1 MGEIR
6 EIFVMEDRVTPV
18 LDEVIQK
25 MAACYQVSERMT
37 SGQRRIADAFSS
49 SSASAYKMAQSVNMV
64 ETEVTQADKASKG
77 FTSTLKNLYTAAL
90 GLFSVKAI
98 TGLSDE
104 VTEATARLKIMTG
117 SAEDAAAAQD
127 EIYKAAMRSR
137 GSYTEMADTVSKI
150 GMLAGEAFEST
161 GELVAFVEQLNKQM
175 AISGAGAAS
184 RQAAMLQLTQG
195 LSSGAL
201 RGEELNSIL
210 EQTPLIAK
218 TIADYLHMS
227 TGEMR
232 DFASEGRL
240 SAEIVKNAMLS
251 ATAVNT
257 TNENFKQTPI
267 TWAQLWTMAGNVATR
282 ALDPLLSAVNFL
294 ANNMRIIGPLVLS
307 VGAAFAV
314 FQIAANWTKIASA
327 AAAVYHGVVNFL
339 SIGFGVLTGSTAAS
353 SAAVF
358 TFNSA
363 LLASPVTWVAMGVL
377 LLVGALYAG
386 VAAFNKLT
394 GSSVSATGIIA
405 GTFYTLLAFL
415 FNTVLVPIQNK
426 FAAFANFLANLFVD
440 PVTAIKVLMYDMA
453 ITVMGYIQSIAGGI
467 ESLINAIPGV
477 EVDLTSKIGSIYDGL
492 KANREAAIASG
503 SYKEYVKAWDYMD
516 LGESFSKGYNWG
528 SNLFSGSNSIFS
540 MAGVGS
546 YSASDFDVP
555 TYDQM
560 AGISDSVGNIEKTV
574 AMSQEDIKSLVDVA
588 ERRYV
593 NNINLTSQT
602 PVINVTGQNTGNTA
616 ADRQNLANA
625 LRDILLEQVASGTTR
640 ATGRAY

>member
-1 MGEIR
+1 MAVIHETLTL
-6 EIFVMEDRVTPV
+6 EDKFTNVMTQFLQLGDR
-18 LDEVIQK
+18 
-25 MAACYQVSERMT
+25 M
-37 SGQRRIADAFSS
+37 SGQLDDIRYSMMNVETAT
-49 SSASAYKMAQSVNMV
+49 ASAAIEMQDMSGRMSQTTTQGASLLTTVRNLAGAFLGMQSVQWLV
-64 ETEVTQADKASKG
+64 GTSDQLTQI
-77 FTSTLKNLYTAAL
+77 N
-90 GLFSVKAI
+90 
-98 TGLSDE
+98 
-104 VTEATARLKIMTG
+104 ARLQLMTG
-117 SAEDAAAAQD
+117 SAEAAAEANEQ
-127 EIYKAAMRSR
+127 IYQAAMRAR
-137 GSYTEMADTVSKI
+137 GSYTDMADLVSQL
-150 GMLAGEAFEST
+150 GTLAGDAFSDT
-161 GELVAFVEQLNKQM
+161 GEIVAFAEQLQKQM
-175 AISGAGAAS
+175 ALSGTSTMAA
-184 RQAAMLQLTQG
+184 QAAMLQLTQG

-267 TWAQLWTMAGNVATR
+267 TWAQLWTMAGNVATK
-282 ALDPLLSAVNFL
+282 ALNPLLSAVNFL

-546 YSASDFDVP
+546 YSASDFGVP

>member
-1 MGEIR
+1 MAQIR
-6 EIFVMEDRVTPV
+6 EELILIDKFTSAFTSYLRQTGRAAQATELAKRTAQ
-18 LDEVIQK
+18 EYQQTQK
-25 MAACYQVSERMT
+25 NLGNST
-37 SGQRRIADAFSS
+37 DALTGKIKNLV
-49 SSASAYKMAQSVNMV
+49 SAYVGLRGVQSLVNLADTYAQTN
-64 ETEVTQADKASKG
+64 
-77 FTSTLKNLYTAAL
+77 
-90 GLFSVKAI
+90 
-98 TGLSDE
+98 
-104 VTEATARLKIMTG
+104 ARLDMMNDGLQTTAELNQMIYQ
-117 SAEDAAAAQD
+117 SAQ
-127 EIYKAAMRSR
+127 RSR
-137 GSYTEMADTVSKI
+137 GAYQGTADMVAKLGT
-150 GMLAGEAFEST
+150 LAGDAFGSSAEI
-161 GELVAFVEQLNKQM
+161 VAFAEQLNKQM
-175 AISGAGAAS
+175 TLSGASSVG
-184 RQAAMLQLTQG
+184 RDAAMLQLTQAM
-195 LSSGAL
+195 SSGVL

-210 EQTPLIAK
+210 EQTPTIAQSIAK
-218 TIADYLHMS
+218 YMGVNIGT
-227 TGEMR
+227 MR
-232 DFASEGRL
+232 ELASEG
-240 SAEIVKNAMLS
+240 AITADVVKNALFAAAEETDAKFEQMPMTWSQVWTSMQNTAIMALQPVLNAINWAANNLDILIPIV
-251 ATAVNT
+251 ATA
-257 TNENFKQTPI
+257 
-267 TWAQLWTMAGNVATR
+267 
-282 ALDPLLSAVNFL
+282 
-294 ANNMRIIGPLVLS
+294 
-307 VGAAFAV
+307 GAAFAV
-314 FQIAANWTKIASA
+314 FMLAANWVNICTSA
-327 AAAVYHGVVNFL
+327 TTILTNAQKMLSAVMATGWGIPLLIIVAVIGAVY
-339 SIGFGVLTGSTAAS
+339 
-353 SAAVF
+353 
-358 TFNSA
+358 
-363 LLASPVTWVAMGVL
+363 LL
-377 LLVGALYAG
+377 

-440 PVTAIKVLMYDMA
+440 PVTAIKVLFYDMA
-453 ITVMGYIQSIAGGI
+453 ISVMGFIQSIAGGI

-516 LGESFSKGYNWG
+516 LGEAYSKGYNWG
-528 SNLFSGSNSIFS
+528 SNLFAGSNFLS
-540 MAGVGS
+540 GVGAHDADS
-546 YSASDFDVP
+546 FGVP

>member
-1 MGEIR
+1 
-6 EIFVMEDRVTPV
+6 
-18 LDEVIQK
+18 
-25 MAACYQVSERMT
+25 
-37 SGQRRIADAFSS
+37 
-49 SSASAYKMAQSVNMV
+49 
-64 ETEVTQADKASKG
+64 
-77 FTSTLKNLYTAAL
+77 
-90 GLFSVKAI
+90 
-98 TGLSDE
+98 
-104 VTEATARLKIMTG
+104 
-117 SAEDAAAAQD
+117 
-127 EIYKAAMRSR
+127 
-137 GSYTEMADTVSKI
+137 
-150 GMLAGEAFEST
+150 
-161 GELVAFVEQLNKQM
+161 
-175 AISGAGAAS
+175 
-184 RQAAMLQLTQG
+184 
-195 LSSGAL
+195 
-201 RGEELNSIL
+201 
-210 EQTPLIAK
+210 
-218 TIADYLHMS
+218 
-227 TGEMR
+227 
-232 DFASEGRL
+232 
-240 SAEIVKNAMLS
+240 
-251 ATAVNT
+251 
-257 TNENFKQTPI
+257 
-267 TWAQLWTMAGNVATR
+267 
-282 ALDPLLSAVNFL
+282 
-294 ANNMRIIGPLVLS
+294 
-307 VGAAFAV
+307 
-314 FQIAANWTKIASA
+314 
-327 AAAVYHGVVNFL
+327 
-339 SIGFGVLTGSTAAS
+339 
-353 SAAVF
+353 
-358 TFNSA
+358 
-363 LLASPVTWVAMGVL
+363 MGVL

-405 GTFYTLLAFL
+405 GTFYTLAAFL
-415 FNTVLVPIQNK
+415 FNSVIVPIQNR

-440 PVTAIKVLMYDMA
+440 PVTAIKVLFYDMA
-453 ITVMGYIQSIAGGI
+453 ISVMGFIQSIAGGI

-528 SNLFSGSNSIFS
+528 SNLFSGNNSLSS

-546 YSASDFDVP
+546 YDASDFGVP